1 MRLNVF
7 KQLSSAGGPAGGFT
21 GESLKLI
28 LIALATGA
36 CVVSSGS
43 GVSEELSG
51 DV

>member
-7 KQLSSAGGPAGGFT
+7 KQLSSAGESAGGFT

-43 GVSEELSG
+43 GGFSG